1 VRQTIKLFQIG
12 LKQVAKDGLLVMLLP
27 APLMVGLL
35 FKFGIPS
42 ADDTLIEKFSFSLLP
57 WYGLADGM
65 LLCLT
70 PMFVAMVSAFLM
82 LEERDE
88 GISAFYQVTP
98 TAGYSYLAA
107 RIGIPVLWA
116 FAATVIVSG
125 FLNISGFG
133 AAVLWAGSLLSAL
146 TGIALSMMVVSIAG
160 NRVEGLALSKMMSV
174 SFLGLILYWF
184 VSEPYS
190 YILAFLPSFWIGKII
205 MDGATII
212 SFILGLLSC
221 FIWIFI
227 FVRRFLR
234 RMQ

>member
-1 VRQTIKLFQIG
+1 MRQTIQLFRVG
-12 LKQVAKDGLLVMLLP
+12 LRQVSKDGLLVMLLP
-27 APLMVGLL
+27 TPLLVGLI
-35 FKFGIPS
+35 FRFGIPL
-42 ADDTLIEKFSFSLLP
+42 ADNILTEKLSFTLLP

-65 LLCLT
+65 LICLT
-70 PMFVAMVSAFLM
+70 PMFVAIVSAFLM

-88 GISAFYQVTP
+88 GISAFYQITP
-98 TAGYSYLAA
+98 AAGYPYLTA

-133 AAVLWAGSLLSAL
+133 SAVLWAGSLLSVL

-190 YILAFLPSFWIGKII
+190 YILAFLPSYWIGKII
-205 MDGATII
+205 MDGASVI
-212 SFILGLLSC
+212 SFTFGILSC
-221 FIWIFI
+221 FIWILI
-227 FVRRFLR
+227 FVRRFMR
-234 RMQ
+234 HMQ